1 MWGGGRSFLAD
12 FAFCAPDLAGAHR
25 RLTKVG
31 QRVAMIVK
39 VSCYIGQTLSNYL
52 TDSQIALGERQTT
65 DSGPPRRRTHFA
77 TPTEPRC
84 HTLDTC
90 AKAIDSPL
98 ELLEIHLRLNS

>member
-1 MWGGGRSFLAD
+1 MMEPFSSHALVWGGGRSFLAD

-52 TDSQIALGERQTT
+52 TFEYRPQGL
-65 DSGPPRRRTHFA
+65 
-77 TPTEPRC
+77 
-84 HTLDTC
+84 TL
-90 AKAIDSPL
+90 
-98 ELLEIHLRLNS
+98 R